1 MFSQESSLR
10 LFFPRVAQTSRG
22 GKQGFTYQFTPV
34 RQAEFQTTSCCG
46 ILSESM
52 RALFA
57 TTILLL
63 TQVVT
68 AQPPKQLNLMPLPS
82 TVQLGTGRL
91 LIEQSF
97 TVAVSGHR
105 DSTLDRG
112 VQRFVAELSRET
124 GMRLKATAGEG
135 SNATLQIH
143 SGHGS
148 ESVQKLSEDE
158 SYRLTVSDSGAKL
171 SAPNPLGILHG
182 LQTFL
187 QLIQTGSDGFLVP
200 AVTIEDQPRFAWR
213 GLLIDVGR
221 HFIPLDVLERNIDG
235 MAAVKLNV
243 LHLHLSDDEGFRVES
258 KRFPKLHEMG
268 SDGLYYTQADIRALV
283 DYAHDR
289 GIRVVP
295 EFDMPAHSR
304 SWFVGYPE
312 LASTPGT
319 YKIEPGGVYTVI
331 DPTQDRTYKFLDKFV
346 AEMAK
351 LFSDA
356 YFHIG
361 GDEVNGKPWDDNPKI
376 QAFMHSHGIK
386 SNQDLQA
393 YFNQRLEKIL
403 SKHHKTVVGWDE
415 ILRPDLPKSIV
426 VQSWRGQESL
436 ATAAQ
441 QGYSGL
447 LSFGYYL
454 DLMWPASRH
463 YAVDPMSGAA
473 SALTAEQ
480 KSRILGGEAC
490 MWGEWI
496 SPENIDSR
504 IWPRTAAVAERL
516 WSPQDVQEVSSM
528 YARLDELSWRLEW
541 LGLTHRSH
549 QTTMLRRMAGVEDIS
564 ALRTLADVVE
574 PVKDYARFE
583 NIKGVWDF
591 RAPLN
596 RLIDDASP
604 ESEAARHFQNL
615 VQEYIQ
621 SGYQDRDA
629 ESQIRASLTTWRDND
644 AKLNSLLQGSFLLR
658 ETAPLSR
665 ELSTLGSAGLAALDY
680 LDKAQGSPES
690 WRTQQLKQA
699 DAATAPQANL
709 LLVIIEP
716 VRQLI
721 EATGRQSQKP

>member
-1 MFSQESSLR
+1 MRCFLIIAL
-10 LFFPRVAQTSRG
+10 LFAAIASAQTQQQLNVMPMPASVQLG
-22 GKQGFTYQFTPV
+22 AGH
-34 RQAEFQTTSCCG
+34 
-46 ILSESM
+46 
-52 RALFA
+52 
-57 TTILLL
+57 LLL
-63 TQVVT
+63 TQ
-68 AQPPKQLNLMPLPS
+68 AFS
-82 TVQLGTGRL
+82 
-91 LIEQSF
+91 
-97 TVAVSGHR
+97 VAIPGHR
-105 DSTLDRG
+105 DSILDRG
-112 VQRFVAELSRET
+112 IQRFIAELSRET
-124 GMRLKATAGEG
+124 GMRLEVSVGQESKATLVIRSE
-135 SNATLQIH
+135 
-143 SGHGS
+143 HGS
-148 ESVQKLSEDE
+148 EPVEKLGEDE
-158 SYRLTVSDSGAKL
+158 SYDLIVSDSGATL

-187 QLIQTGSDGFLVP
+187 QLVQTGSDGFLVP
-200 AVTIEDQPRFAWR
+200 AVTIKDQPRFAWR

-221 HFIPLDVLERNIDG
+221 HYIPLDVLRRNIDG

-268 SDGLYYTQADIRALV
+268 SDGLYYTQTDIKVLV

-289 GIRVVP
+289 GVRVIP

-331 DPTQDRTYKFLDKFV
+331 NPTQDRTYKFLDKFV

-351 LFSDA
+351 LFPDA

-361 GDEVNGKPWDDNPKI
+361 GDEVNGRPWDNNPKI
-376 QAFMHSHGIK
+376 QAFMHSHEMK

-393 YFNQRLEKIL
+393 YFNQRLQKIL
-403 SKHHKTVVGWDE
+403 SKHHKIMVGWDE
-415 ILRPDLPKSIV
+415 ILRPDLPRSIV
-426 VQSWRGQESL
+426 VQSWRGQESI

-463 YAVDPMSGAA
+463 YAVDPISGAA
-473 SALTAEQ
+473 SNLTDEQ
-480 KSRILGGEAC
+480 KTRILGGEAC

-504 IWPRTAAVAERL
+504 IWPRTAAIAERL
-516 WSPQDVQEVSSM
+516 WSPENAQDVTSM
-528 YARLDELSWRLEW
+528 YSRLDDLSWRLEW

-549 QTTMLRRMAGVEDIS
+549 ATTMLRRMAGVEDIS
-564 ALRTLADVVE
+564 ALRTLANVVE

-583 NIKGVWDF
+583 NVKGVWDF

-596 RLIDDASP
+596 RLIDVANP
-604 ESEAARHFQNL
+604 ESETGRHFQSL
-615 VQEYIQ
+615 VQKYIQ
-621 SGYQDRDA
+621 SGYHDRNA
-629 ESQIRASLTTWRDND
+629 ELQIRALLTTWRDND
-644 AKLNSLLQGSFLLR
+644 EKLKPLIQTSFLLR
-658 ETAPLSR
+658 EAAPLSD
-665 ELSTLGSAGLAALDY
+665 ELSNLGSAGLAALDY
-680 LDKAQGSPES
+680 LDKSEVSPEA
-690 WRTQQLKQA
+690 WRTQTLAQA
-699 DAATAPQANL
+699 ETAKAPQANL
-709 LLVIIEP
+709 LLIIVQP

-721 EATGRQSQKP
+721 EATGSQPRIQ

>member
-1 MFSQESSLR
+1 M
-10 LFFPRVAQTSRG
+10 RVLLTA
-22 GKQGFTYQFTPV
+22 
-34 RQAEFQTTSCCG
+34 
-46 ILSESM
+46 
-52 RALFA
+52 
-57 TTILLL
+57 TILLF
-63 TQVVT
+63 TQVAA
-68 AQPPKQLNLMPLPS
+68 AQVPQRLSLMPWPS
-82 TVQLGTGRL
+82 TVQLGTGHL
-91 LIEQSF
+91 LINQSF
-97 TVAVSGHR
+97 SVGIKSHR
-105 DSTLDRG
+105 DPMLDRG
-112 VQRFVAELSRET
+112 VVRFIAELSHET
-124 GMRLKATAGEG
+124 GMRLKATAGEE
-135 SNATLQIH
+135 SEATLQIH
-143 SGHGS
+143 CEHRS
-148 ESVQKLSEDE
+148 EFVQKFGEDE
-158 SYRLTVSDSGAKL
+158 SYELTISASGARL

-187 QLIQTGSDGFLVP
+187 QLVETGSDGFFVP
-200 AVTIEDQPRFAWR
+200 IVTIKDQPRFAWR

-268 SDGLYYTQADIRALV
+268 SDGLYYTQSDIKALV
-283 DYAHDR
+283 DYARAR

-312 LASTPGT
+312 LASTPGF

-351 LFSDA
+351 LFPDA

-361 GDEVNGKPWDDNPKI
+361 GDEVNGKTWDENPKI
-376 QAFMHSHGIK
+376 QAFMHSHGMK

-393 YFNQRLEKIL
+393 YFNQRLQKIL
-403 SKHHKTVVGWDE
+403 SKHHKIMMGWDE

-473 SALTAEQ
+473 SSLTQEE
-480 KSRILGGEAC
+480 KDRILGGEAC

-496 SPENIDSR
+496 SPENMDSR
-504 IWPRTAAVAERL
+504 IWPRTAAIAERL
-516 WSPQDVQEVSSM
+516 WSPQQVQDVGSM
-528 YARLDELSWRLEW
+528 YARLDDLSWRLEW

-549 QTTMLRRMAGVEDIS
+549 ANTMLRRMAGVEDIS

-583 NIKGVWDF
+583 NVKGVWDF

-596 RLIDDASP
+596 RLIDEANP
-604 ESEAARHFQNL
+604 ESESARHFQNL
-615 VQEYIQ
+615 VQKFIQ
-621 SGYQDRDA
+621 SGYQDRET
-629 ESQIRASLTTWRDND
+629 ESQIRACLTTWRNND
-644 AKLNSLLQGSFLLR
+644 GKLRPLLQGSFLLR
-658 ETAPLSR
+658 EVLPLSE
-665 ELSTLGSAGLAALDY
+665 ELSTLGAAGLAALDY
-680 LDKAQGSPES
+680 LDTAQVSPEP
-690 WRTQQLKQA
+690 WRNQQFAQA
-699 DAATAPQANL
+699 DRSKAPQANL
-709 LLVIIEP
+709 LLVVIAP

-721 EATGRQSQKP
+721 EATGGLNSRADTKTTN

>member
-1 MFSQESSLR
+1 
-10 LFFPRVAQTSRG
+10 
-22 GKQGFTYQFTPV
+22 
-34 RQAEFQTTSCCG
+34 
-46 ILSESM
+46 M
-52 RALFA
+52 RALFT

-63 TQVVT
+63 
-68 AQPPKQLNLMPLPS
+68 AQLVAAQSLENLKLMPLPA
-82 TVQLGTGRL
+82 TMQLGPGRL
-91 LIEQSF
+91 LINQSF
-97 TVAVSGHR
+97 TVAVEGHR

-112 VQRFVAELSRET
+112 VQRFIAGLSHET
-124 GMRLKATAGEG
+124 GMRLKATAGED

-143 SGHGS
+143 SQQGS
-148 ESVQKLSEDE
+148 EAVQQLGEDE
-158 SYRLTVSDSGAKL
+158 SYELTINDSGAKL

-187 QLIQTGSDGFLVP
+187 QLIQTGPDGFYVP
-200 AVTIEDQPRFAWR
+200 MVEVKDQPRFAWR

-258 KRFPKLHEMG
+258 KRFPKLHQMG
-268 SDGLYYTQADIRALV
+268 SDGLYYTQADIRTLV
-283 DYAHDR
+283 DYARDR

-351 LFSDA
+351 LFPDA

-376 QAFMHSHGIK
+376 QAFMHSHGMK

-393 YFNQRLEKIL
+393 YFNQRLQKIL
-403 SKHHKTVVGWDE
+403 SKHHKIMVGWDE

-436 ATAAQ
+436 AAAAQ

-473 SALTAEQ
+473 SSLTQEQ

-504 IWPRTAAVAERL
+504 IWPRAAAIAERL
-516 WSPQDVQEVSSM
+516 WSPQNVQDVASM
-528 YARLDELSWRLEW
+528 YSRLDDLSWRLEW

-549 QTTMLRRMAGVEDIS
+549 ATTMLRRMAGVEDIS

-583 NIKGVWDF
+583 SVKGTWDF

-596 RLIDDASP
+596 RLVDEANP
-604 ESEAARHFQNL
+604 ESETGRRFQSL
-615 VQEYIQ
+615 VQNYIR
-621 SGYQDRDA
+621 SGCKDRDA
-629 ESQIRASLTTWRDND
+629 EIQIRGLLTTWHDNNL
-644 AKLNSLLQGSFLLR
+644 KLKPLLQESF
-658 ETAPLSR
+658 LSR
-665 ELSTLGSAGLAALDY
+665 ETVPISEELSRLGAVGLSALDY
-680 LDKAQGSPES
+680 LDKAEVSPEP
-690 WRTQQLKQA
+690 WRMQQLAQA
-699 DAATAPQANL
+699 DAAAAPQANV
-709 LLVIIEP
+709 LLVVAQP

-721 EATGRQSQKP
+721 EATAGQTPKP

>member
-1 MFSQESSLR
+1 MRTLSAASLF
-10 LFFPRVAQTSRG
+10 LFASIAIAQTP
-22 GKQGFTYQFTPV
+22 Q
-34 RQAEFQTTSCCG
+34 
-46 ILSESM
+46 
-52 RALFA
+52 
-57 TTILLL
+57 
-63 TQVVT
+63 
-68 AQPPKQLNLMPLPS
+68 QLNVMPIPS
-82 TVQLGTGRL
+82 SVQFGTGHL
-91 LIEQSF
+91 LINQSF
-97 TVAVSGHR
+97 SVAISGHR

-112 VQRFVAELSRET
+112 VQRFIAELSHET
-124 GMRLKATAGEG
+124 GMRLTAAAGEEK
-135 SNATLQIH
+135 NAILQIH
-143 SGHGS
+143 SEHES
-148 ESVQKLSEDE
+148 EAVLKLGEDE
-158 SYRLTVSDSGAKL
+158 SYDLTVTDSGAKL
-171 SAPNPLGILHG
+171 SAPNTLGILHG

-187 QLIQTGSDGFLVP
+187 QLVETGSDGFFVP
-200 AVTIEDQPRFAWR
+200 VVTIKDQPRFAWR

-258 KRFPKLHEMG
+258 KRFPKLQEMG
-268 SDGLYYTQADIRALV
+268 SDGQYYTQADIRTLV
-283 DYAHDR
+283 DYARDR
-289 GIRVVP
+289 GIRVIP

-331 DPTQDRTYKFLDKFV
+331 DPTQDRTYKFLDGFI
-346 AEMAK
+346 AEMGK
-351 LFSDA
+351 LFPDA

-376 QAFMHSHGIK
+376 QAFMHSQGMK
-386 SNQDLQA
+386 NNQDLQA
-393 YFNQRLEKIL
+393 YFNQRLQKIL
-403 SKHHKTVVGWDE
+403 SKHHKIMVGWDE

-473 SALTAEQ
+473 SRLNPEE
-480 KSRILGGEAC
+480 KNRILGGEAC

-504 IWPRTAAVAERL
+504 IWPRTAAIAERL
-516 WSPQDVQEVSSM
+516 WSPQNSPDVTSM
-528 YARLDELSWRLEW
+528 YSRLDELSWRLEW

-549 QTTMLRRMAGVEDIS
+549 STTMLRRMAGVENIS

-583 NIKGVWDF
+583 SLKGVWDF

-596 RLIDDASP
+596 HLIDDANP
-604 ESEAARHFQNL
+604 ESETGRHFQSL
-615 VQEYIQ
+615 VQKYIQ

-629 ESQIRASLTTWRDND
+629 ESHIRELLTTWRDND
-644 AKLNSLLQGSFLLR
+644 SKLKSLIQGSFLLR
-658 ETAPLSR
+658 ETAPISE
-665 ELSTLGSAGLAALDY
+665 ELSSLGAAGLAALDY
-680 LDKAQGSPES
+680 LDKAEASAEP
-690 WRTQQLKQA
+690 WRMQQLAQA
-699 DAATAPQANL
+699 DAANAPQANL
-709 LLVIIEP
+709 LLVIMQP

-721 EATGRQSQKP
+721 EATSGQSQKP